1 MTKSELFV
9 ILDNEDKK
17 YTLSE
22 LQNIIYELETD
33 CMEMGCQTNRKP
45 FKDLKS
51 EYYNKGYY
59 NGEQNAFYLCLR
71 LLKHLKGKE
80 END

>member
-1 MTKSELFV
+1 MTKSELFA

-33 CMEMGCQTNRKP
+33 CMKFGWETQTKV
-45 FKDLKS
+45 FKDIKS

-59 NGEQNAFYLCLR
+59 NGEQNAFHLCLR
-71 LLKHLKGKE
+71 LLEHLDE
-80 END
+80 E

>member
-1 MTKSELFV
+1 MTKSELFA

-33 CMEMGCQTNRKP
+33 CVQMGYEVNRKP
-45 FKDLKS
+45 FKDLHS

-59 NGEQNAFYLCLR
+59 NGEQNAFRLCLR
-71 LLKHLKGKE
+71 LLEHLKGTE